1 MITFGEEGGTAT
13 PPCFESGA
21 GTLALWLSGP
31 PLASGTKK
39 YGWITRDECC
49 MPDARCCLQG
59 RKDGVYSGRKAEV
72 KRGEVRGLKN
82 CAKRAT
88 LSLVA
93 GYL

>member
-1 MITFGEEGGTAT
+1 MRNSQRLHVSSRE
-13 PPCFESGA
+13 
-21 GTLALWLSGP
+21 LVLWLSGSLAL
-31 PLASGTKK
+31 PLPAQLRNMDGSHETKAVC
-39 YGWITRDECC
+39 R
-49 MPDARCCLQG
+49 MRVLALQG